1 MFAKGG
7 SSDNLLPNRQDS
19 NHSTTDNN
27 LNTNNVSL
35 KTIANTHAHTHLSK
49 RKSCLYTKADDKLS
63 LNVDDMIE
71 YIKTNLIKDKDVDKV
86 NVL

>member
-1 MFAKGG
+1 MFVKGG
-7 SSDNLLPNRQDS
+7 STDNLLPNRQDS
-19 NHSTTDNN
+19 NQSTTDNN
-27 LNTNNVSL
+27 LNTHNVSL
-35 KTIANTHAHTHLSK
+35 KSIVNTHAHTQKSK